1 MKGFFVVKT
10 KASCYTNYVKKEKKL
25 SKSFKFFNVLQI
37 IIFMILTLGAL
48 LSMLYNIV
56 TTFEITALYG
66 IVETISGVAPFVF
79 VGFGQLSGLFLLQLI
94 GEIGV
99 YVYLAIS
106 VLIFVGLLIL
116 TIRLFKPAKYYQ
128 KIRALSLITT
138 IFLAIFMGFNAY
150 MVFSGLG
157 FSSIVG
163 ILAFVMSAL
172 FVVMFIY
179 HLIMNI
185 VGKKQL
191 NNSVP
196 PVDPNTFFGGPQGGP
211 PQNYGFA
218 APQHSQAH
226 HPAPPVHPAAPP
238 APPRRMPPPPPPR
251 RPQ

>member
-10 KASCYTNYVKKEKKL
+10 KPDCYTNYVKKEKKL

-37 IIFMILTLGAL
+37 FIFMILTLGAL
-48 LSMLYNIV
+48 LAMVSSIANTFNIV
-56 TTFEITALYG
+56 ALEG
-66 IVETISGVAPFVF
+66 IVTQIGGLVPFVF
-79 VGFGQLSGLFLLQLI
+79 LGFGQLTGLFLQDMI
-94 GEIGV
+94 GEIGD

-150 MVFSGLG
+150 MVFSTLA
-157 FSSIVG
+157 FSSLDA
-163 ILAFVMSAL
+163 ILAFVVSAL

-218 APQHSQAH
+218 APQHPQAH